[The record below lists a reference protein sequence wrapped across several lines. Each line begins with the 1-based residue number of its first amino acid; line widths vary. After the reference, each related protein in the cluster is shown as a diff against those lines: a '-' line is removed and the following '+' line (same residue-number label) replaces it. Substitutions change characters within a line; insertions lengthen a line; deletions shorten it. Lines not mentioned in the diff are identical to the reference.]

1 MACAA
6 SGTWGSKR
14 AFSIHDDLLAF
25 PQFQVFFPGDYVL
38 ESYTKE
44 LLQTRNKSP
53 AFSGDR
59 QNGGR
64 GNSQAYLDGD
74 TKSSRSD
81 SEDASDEQAVEFEEM
96 ILQGRRYLCRI
107 PQVTIEDGNVTT
119 QAQETNKT
127 EEQKELARATSRGL
141 ELLREMEG
149 DCMYY
154 MSGWWSYSFCYK
166 SQIKQ
171 FHALPSG
178 NGVPAYP
185 PMEDPATQ
193 SFILGKFPQID
204 NDDATEGDDSEH
216 QKRATESAE
225 LQTKGGSRY
234 LVQRLAGG
242 SKCDLTGRDRKIEVQ
257 FHCHPQ
263 TTDRIGW
270 IKELTTC
277 SYLMVI
283 YTPRLCNDVAF
294 LPPQQDQVHPIEC
307 REIISSQ
314 EIPEWEAMQ
323 QYRQAQKLVESASPE
338 FPIIGGTAVGAQK
351 LVGKEGKQIEK
362 GRVASVGDQTIQ
374 VVAKRENGKIVR
386 LSAEELE
393 RFDLDP
399 EKIEILKKK
408 LESVANGKNWVLE
421 VIESDGE
428 RGLRWIIDP
437 DEDEEEGHDFED
449 TTAEEREKKEGSEQ
463 QEHTGVEQGHAQ
475 GEADEDSSSE
485 EPETGSEEIF
495 KDEL

>member
-1 MACAA
+1 
-6 SGTWGSKR
+6 
-14 AFSIHDDLLAF
+14 
-25 PQFQVFFPGDYVL
+25 
-38 ESYTKE
+38 
-44 LLQTRNKSP
+44 
-53 AFSGDR
+53 
-59 QNGGR
+59 
-64 GNSQAYLDGD
+64 
-74 TKSSRSD
+74 
-81 SEDASDEQAVEFEEM
+81 
-96 ILQGRRYLCRI
+96 
-107 PQVTIEDGNVTT
+107 
-119 QAQETNKT
+119 
-127 EEQKELARATSRGL
+127 
-141 ELLREMEG
+141 
-149 DCMYY
+149 MYY